1 MADPSSYVL
10 IIETDV
16 QQSRTLA
23 SAFREAGYGAKE
35 EAQPGQA
42 VRRAME
48 QEPRVILM
56 SEEMTSLEGVDLL
69 PLMQRVTSV
78 PMVVLGS
85 RGQTSAANALLN
97 GADMYVSKPVTG
109 AEILARVGALLRRS
123 ESAQDS
129 RL

>member
-10 IIETDV
+10 ILESNV
-16 QQSRTLA
+16 EQSRALA
-23 SAFREAGYGAKE
+23 TAFREAGYDAKE

-42 VRRAME
+42 VLRVME

-56 SEEMTSLEGVDLL
+56 SEEMASLEGVDLL

-97 GADMYVSKPVTG
+97 GLRSVDLFP
-109 AEILARVGALLRRS
+109 ELIEVGDLNLR
-123 ESAQDS
+123 A
-129 RL
+129 